1 MYNCNCRLKKL
12 TGLREDVRLVLYCVW
27 WCTIIYVTCGMHQNV
42 LQLRENLKEKYAESS
57 KDGVR
62 IGFRFPDGHKA
73 FHCFY
78 PSDTTK
84 IRS

>member
-1 MYNCNCRLKKL
+1 MYKCNFRLKKL
-12 TGLREDVRLVLYCVW
+12 TGLREDVRSLLYCIQ
-27 WCTIIYVTCGMHQNV
+27 WCTIMLLVVCVQTV

-62 IGFRFPDGHKA
+62 IGFRFPDGHKT

-84 IRS
+84 VRS